1 MAGLCLPSDSKHYSC
16 FVGTYYDEGVLG
28 HDQALR
34 ITSVY
39 LNSRPLCPLYKQH
52 QWFVTD

>member
-39 LNSRPLCPLYKQH
+39 
-52 QWFVTD
+52 